1 VPANAAVALLC
12 AGWVAGRGPL
22 AGSDEPPPG
31 RRSRWRLA
39 AAAGVVIFALAASWA
54 VLQPVRSLHAED
66 DALAATSRGDY
77 AAAARQARD
86 AASIDP
92 LSLEPQWLMAFVA
105 DARGDKATA
114 ERMLERAARRQP
126 ANAEAWRRLGR
137 YRLSEL
143 NDPRGAVE
151 AFRVAYY
158 FDPDAL
164 RSASDLLEATRALK
178 AKGG

>member
-1 VPANAAVALLC
+1 MARHHPLLRIEITT
-12 AGWVAGRGPL
+12 VVVERTRGFPSVRPREL
-22 AGSDEPPPG
+22 WAYRELLYFLT
-31 RRSRWRLA
+31 WRDIKVRYKQTLL
-39 AAAGVVIFALAASWA
+39 GLSWA

-77 AAAARQARD
+77 AAAARHARD

-92 LSLEPQWLMAFVA
+92 LSLEPLWLMSFVA

-143 NDPRGAVE
+143 NDPRGAVD
-151 AFRVAYY
+151 AFRIAYY

-164 RSASDLLEATRALK
+164 QRKDR
-178 AKGG
+178 GGIAE